1 MAVNYSSPAQTQSPK
16 PMSAKQVK
24 AIFEL
29 ANGKSQSETAKAVG
43 VSPQT
48 LCKWAAMPEF
58 QNLVQDLIAQRNMT
72 ADEYMQHKRM
82 QAVRTLTSLM
92 ENAPPATRL
101 RAARALLDYT
111 TPDYSGDEDDV
122 IQRATQAAIR
132 EDAKLFGNLG
142 SL

>member
-1 MAVNYSSPAQTQSPK
+1 MAVNYSTPAQPVPPK
-16 PMSAKQVK
+16 PLSAKQLRAVL
-24 AIFEL
+24 EL
-29 ANGKSQSETAKAVG
+29 ANGKTQAQTAQTVG

-48 LCKWAAMPEF
+48 VCKWAAMPEF
-58 QNLVQDLIAQRNMT
+58 QNLVQDLIAQRSMT

-111 TPDYSGDEDDV
+111 TPDYSGDEDYV
-122 IQRATQAAIR
+122 IQQATQAAIQ

-142 SL
+142 RL

>member
-1 MAVNYSSPAQTQSPK
+1 MTVSYSTPAQPPNSK

-29 ANGKSQSETAKAVG
+29 ANGKSQAEAAKAVG

-48 LCKWAAMPEF
+48 LCKWAAIPEF
-58 QNLVQDLIAQRNMT
+58 QNLVQDLIAQRSMS
-72 ADEYMQHKRM
+72 ADDYMQHKRM

-111 TPDYSGDEDDV
+111 APEYGDEDDL
-122 IQRATQAAIR
+122 IQRATQAAIQ
-132 EDAKLFGNLG
+132 EDAKLFRSLG
-142 SL
+142 L

>member
-1 MAVNYSSPAQTQSPK
+1 
-16 PMSAKQVK
+16 
-24 AIFEL
+24 
-29 ANGKSQSETAKAVG
+29 
-43 VSPQT
+43 
-48 LCKWAAMPEF
+48 MPEF
-58 QNLVQDLIAQRNMT
+58 QNLVQDLVAQRSMT

-111 TPDYSGDEDDV
+111 TPEYDPDEENL

-132 EDAKLFGNLG
+132 ADAKLFGSFGL
-142 SL
+142 

>member
-1 MAVNYSSPAQTQSPK
+1 MAVSYSTPAQPSTPK
-16 PMSAKQVK
+16 PLSAKQLRAVL
-24 AIFEL
+24 EL
-29 ANGKSQSETAKAVG
+29 ANGKTQAQTAQIVG
-43 VSPQT
+43 VSAQT
-48 LCKWAAMPEF
+48 LCRWAWMPEF
-58 QNLVQDLIAQRNMT
+58 QNLVQDLVAQRSMT

-111 TPDYSGDEDDV
+111 TPEYDPDEENL

-132 EDAKLFGNLG
+132 ADAKLFGSFGL
-142 SL
+142 